1 MVAPS
6 KKWFHVRNDSL
17 TQQTTMPQR
26 SCARRIRAIAFI
38 ASLCPVTALA
48 QSTANLA
55 PVTSAPAQSEE
66 VCSTDG
72 ISTVVRCIWHDVRQ
86 IGSRQPLTWLAAGG
100 AVAAGS
106 LLLDHEVLQFM
117 SDRDQDPSVAV
128 GENLGEAG
136 LHFGAPAVLYLL
148 AHTTGHHGLAAFSV
162 TMIRTQMVNGILT
175 RSIKLFPRPRPY
187 QEAATP
193 TKGSFPSGH
202 TSAAFASATVI
213 TRRWGPRAGIPAFAV
228 ATFVGATRL
237 QNLHYLSDVTFG
249 VALGVASGLVVQMP
263 TLSKV
268 HARLVP
274 IVGSGVTGIAL
285 SLGD

>member
-1 MVAPS
+1 MS
-6 KKWFHVRNDSL
+6 
-17 TQQTTMPQR
+17 QR
-26 SCARRIRAIAFI
+26 SYARRIRAIVFI
-38 ASLCPVTALA
+38 ASVCPVTAFA
-48 QSTANLA
+48 QSTGNLG
-55 PVTSAPAQSEE
+55 PGTSAPARPED

-72 ISTVVRCIWHDVRQ
+72 VSTVVRCIWHDVRQ
-86 IGSRQPLTWLAAGG
+86 IGNRQPLTWLVAGG
-100 AVAAGS
+100 TVAAGS

-148 AHTTGHHGLAAFSV
+148 AQRTGHHGLAAFSV
-162 TMIRTQMVNGILT
+162 TMIRTQVVNGILT

-187 QEAATP
+187 QEVATP

-249 VALGVASGLVVQMP
+249 AALGIASGLVIQP
-263 TLSKV
+263 SSLSKRRV
-268 HARLVP
+268 RLVP
-274 IVGSGVTGIAL
+274 IVGSGATGIAL
-285 SLGD
+285 LLGD